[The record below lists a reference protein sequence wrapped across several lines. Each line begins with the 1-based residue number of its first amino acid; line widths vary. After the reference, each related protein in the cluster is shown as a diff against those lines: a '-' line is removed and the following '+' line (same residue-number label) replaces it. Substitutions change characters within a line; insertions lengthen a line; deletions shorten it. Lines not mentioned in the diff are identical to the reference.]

1 MEKVFRVTEFNQN
14 DWLKTHIDM
23 NADLQKWK
31 EIILEKTLFKL
42 MNHAVSLYT
51 YKQMMSI
58 KTLEKVLK
66 LDLILQFMN

>member
-1 MEKVFRVTEFNQN
+1 
-14 DWLKTHIDM
+14 M

-31 EIILEKTLFKL
+31 EMILEKTLFKL

-58 KTLEKVLK
+58 KTLEKMLK
-66 LDLILQFMN
+66 LDLILQFMNQM